1 MVGKNLDD
9 AAGWFRDSRKR
20 WSTWHNLST
29 APAMRGYGAQIM
41 TNSTL
46 RALVVEDDHS
56 WQQILSE
63 ILSDCGL
70 EVEVV
75 NSLDEASRR
84 LRDQPHRLAVVDL
97 SLSPNDHNNYDGLR
111 VLDTVRRLDPNCR
124 TILLTGF
131 ATVELAVTAL
141 TDYGAF
147 TFLRKESFHRS
158 QFRDIVYR
166 ILVSPPILTTPI
178 PASAP
183 SASSFP
189 SKGQIPPLKFPNEKA
204 LIVEDDAGWR
214 SILEELLSDAGFQVR
229 TCTSFGDAFGY
240 LRKEKFTLAVFD
252 LSLNGANSYAWD
264 KSPGDQN
271 PDGYQLLASAQNE
284 GIPTIVVSGIAEPE
298 EIQRIYSEYSIS
310 AYIEKQTFDRS
321 TFRRVVEETRAANK
335 SLNELS
341 ALTDREREVLN
352 LLAQGLTNKEI
363 AERLVIT
370 TNTVKR
376 HLKAIFE
383 KLDVHTR
390 SAATAKTTGG

>member
-1 MVGKNLDD
+1 
-9 AAGWFRDSRKR
+9 
-20 WSTWHNLST
+20 
-29 APAMRGYGAQIM
+29 M
-41 TNSTL
+41 TSQVL
-46 RALVVEDDHS
+46 RALVVEDDNS

-70 EVEVV
+70 EVDVAGSV
-75 NSLDEASRR
+75 DEAS
-84 LRDQPHRLAVVDL
+84 LSLKSQPHRLAVVDL

-166 ILVSPPILTTPI
+166 ILVSPPNLSTPQ
-178 PASAP
+178 PASGT
-183 SASSFP
+183 SASS
-189 SKGQIPPLKFPNEKA
+189 SAVKGQAAPASRKLPSEKA
-204 LIVEDDAGWR
+204 LVVEDDAGWR

-229 TCTSFGDAFGY
+229 TCAGFGDALGY
-240 LRKEKFTLAVFD
+240 FRREKFTLAVID
-252 LSLNGANSYAWD
+252 LSLQGTNNTWEKGTIDSNLE
-264 KSPGDQN
+264 
-271 PDGYQLLASAQNE
+271 GYQLLTTARSDS
-284 GIPTIVVSGIAEPE
+284 IPAIVVSGITEPE

-310 AYIEKQTFDRS
+310 AYIEKQAFDRAA
-321 TFRRVVEETRAANK
+321 FRRVVEETRSK
-335 SLNELS
+335 RHSLSELG
-341 ALTDREREVLN
+341 ALTDREREVLD

-363 AERLVIT
+363 AEKLFIT

-390 SAATAKTTGG
+390 SAATAKVTSGA

>member
-1 MVGKNLDD
+1 M
-9 AAGWFRDSRKR
+9 
-20 WSTWHNLST
+20 T
-29 APAMRGYGAQIM
+29 AQV
-41 TNSTL
+41 L

-70 EVEVV
+70 EVDVAG
-75 NSLDEASRR
+75 SLDEASQA
-84 LRDQPHRLAVVDL
+84 LKAQPHRIAVVDL

-111 VLDTVRRLDPNCR
+111 VLDAVRRLDPNCR

-166 ILVSPPILTTPI
+166 ILVSPPHLSAPT
-178 PASAP
+178 PASTI
-183 SASSFP
+183 STSSSVIKNQSTP
-189 SKGQIPPLKFPNEKA
+189 QKLPNEKA
-204 LIVEDDAGWR
+204 LVVEDDAGWR
-214 SILEELLSDAGFQVR
+214 SILEELLNDAGFQVR
-229 TCTSFGDAFGY
+229 TCASFGDAFGY
-240 LRKEKFTLAVFD
+240 LRREKFALAVID
-252 LSLNGANSYAWD
+252 LSLSNSLD
-264 KSPGDQN
+264 TSNQ
-271 PDGYQLLASAQNE
+271 DGYKLLNTAHTD
-284 GIPTIVVSGIAEPE
+284 GIPSIVVSGITETE
-298 EIQRIYSEYSIS
+298 EIQRLYSEHSIS
-310 AYIEKQTFDRS
+310 AYIEKQAFDRAA
-321 TFRRVVEETRAANK
+321 FRRVVEDTRLK
-335 SLNELS
+335 HHSLSELNT
-341 ALTDREREVLN
+341 LTDREREVLD

-363 AERLVIT
+363 AEKLFIT

-390 SAATAKTTGG
+390 SAATAKVAGG

>member
-1 MVGKNLDD
+1 M
-9 AAGWFRDSRKR
+9 
-20 WSTWHNLST
+20 T
-29 APAMRGYGAQIM
+29 AQA
-41 TNSTL
+41 L

-70 EVEVV
+70 EVDVAG
-75 NSLDEASRR
+75 SLDEAS
-84 LRDQPHRLAVVDL
+84 LSLKAQPHRLAVVDL

-111 VLDTVRRLDPNCR
+111 VLDAVRRLDPNCR

-166 ILVSPPILTTPI
+166 ILVSPPNLITPQ
-178 PASAP
+178 PASGTA
-183 SASSFP
+183 ASSAAVK
-189 SKGQIPPLKFPNEKA
+189 SLSSLQKLPNEKA
-204 LIVEDDAGWR
+204 LVVEDDAGWR
-214 SILEELLSDAGFQVR
+214 SILDELLSDAGFQVR
-229 TCTSFGDAFGY
+229 TCAGFGDALGY
-240 LRKEKFTLAVFD
+240 LRREKFALAVID
-252 LSLNGANSYAWD
+252 LSLQGTINTWEKGTTDLNL
-264 KSPGDQN
+264 
-271 PDGYQLLASAQNE
+271 DGYQLLTAANSDR
-284 GIPTIVVSGIAEPE
+284 IPTIVVSGITEPE

-310 AYIEKQTFDRS
+310 AYIEKQAFDRAA
-321 TFRRVVEETRAANK
+321 FRRVVEETRLAHQ
-335 SLNELS
+335 SLSELN
-341 ALTDREREVLN
+341 ALTDREREVLD

-363 AERLVIT
+363 AEKLYIT

-376 HLKAIFE
+376 HLKSVFE

-390 SAATAKTTGG
+390 SAATAKVAGG

>member
-1 MVGKNLDD
+1 MK
-9 AAGWFRDSRKR
+9 
-20 WSTWHNLST
+20 
-29 APAMRGYGAQIM
+29 PA
-41 TNSTL
+41 L

-63 ILSDCGL
+63 IFSDCGL
-70 EVEVV
+70 EVDVAS
-75 NSLDEASRR
+75 NFDEASIS
-84 LRDQPHRLAVVDL
+84 LKAQPHRVAVVDM

-111 VLDTVRRLDPNCR
+111 VLDEVRRLDPNCR

-166 ILVSPPILTTPI
+166 ILVSPPILTTPV

-183 SASSFP
+183 ITSSSP
-189 SKGQIPPLKFPNEKA
+189 KAGLTQLSKSPKEKA
-204 LIVEDDAGWR
+204 LVVEDDDGWR
-214 SILEELLSDAGFQVR
+214 NILEELLSDAGFQVR
-229 TCTSFGDAFGY
+229 TCASFGDAFGY
-240 LRKEKFTLAVFD
+240 LRREKFSLAVID
-252 LSLNGANSYAWD
+252 LFLQSTINTW
-264 KSPGDQN
+264 DQN
-271 PDGYQLLASAQNE
+271 SIDPNQDGYQLLANARAD
-284 GIPTIVVSGIAEPE
+284 GIPAIVVSGITEPD
-298 EIQRIYSEYSIS
+298 EIQRIYTEYSIA
-310 AYIEKQTFDRS
+310 AYIEKQAFDRAA
-321 TFRRVVEETRAANK
+321 FRRVVEETKQNYHAQ
-335 SLNELS
+335 SELS
-341 ALTDREREVLN
+341 ALTEREREVLD

-363 AERLVIT
+363 AEKLFIT

-390 SAATAKTTGG
+390 SAATAKAAGG